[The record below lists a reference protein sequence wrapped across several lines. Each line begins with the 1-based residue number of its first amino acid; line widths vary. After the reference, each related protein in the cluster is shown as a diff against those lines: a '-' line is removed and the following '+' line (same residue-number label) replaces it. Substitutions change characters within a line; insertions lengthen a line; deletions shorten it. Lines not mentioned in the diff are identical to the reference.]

1 LTQQLILM
9 NDFRRQWEETRED
22 VLAAVAAVGE
32 SGWYILGA
40 EVEAFERALAEAW
53 ALPYCAGVGSGLD
66 AIEISLR
73 ALGCRP
79 GDRVLT
85 TPLSAFATTLAIVKT
100 GAVPVFVDTGPFG
113 LIDLDQCEALLHR
126 RPDIRFMVPVH
137 LYGHA
142 LDLARLEHLKDRF
155 ELSMVEDC
163 AQSILATHEG
173 RMTGTAGQM
182 AATSFYPTKNLG
194 ALGDAGAILTRDERL
209 WAAAKSLRDYGR
221 TAKYRHDVI
230 GYNSRLDELHAAILR
245 RAYLP
250 RLAGWTARRRE
261 IARRYLAGL
270 APEGVRAPGAPPG
283 SESCFHLFPVI
294 TEPARKAAFCERL
307 RRLGIT
313 TGEHYPITIPQQ
325 PAMAGVAQEVAGAI
339 PIARCFAAGEV
350 SLPVHPYMSDRE
362 TDSVIAACNTPQE
375 ERYFV
380 GP

>member
-1 LTQQLILM
+1 LILM
-9 NDFRRQWEETRED
+9 NDFRRQWQDTRED

-32 SGWYILGA
+32 RGWYILGA
-40 EVEAFERALAEAW
+40 EVEAFERALAELW
-53 ALPYCAGVGSGLD
+53 TLPYCAGVGCGLD

-100 GAVPVFVDTGPFG
+100 GAVPVFVDTDPFG

-155 ELSMVEDC
+155 ELAIVEDC
-163 AQSILATHEG
+163 AQSILATHQG
-173 RMTGTAGQM
+173 RMTGTVGQM
-182 AATSFYPTKNLG
+182 VATSFYPTKNLG
-194 ALGDAGAILTRDERL
+194 ALGDAGAILTRDESL
-209 WAAAKSLRDYGR
+209 WTAAKTLRDYGQ
-221 TAKYRHDVI
+221 TAKYRHDMI

-245 RAYLP
+245 RAFLP

-270 APEGVRAPGAPPG
+270 ACGSVRAPGVPPG
-283 SESCFHLFPVI
+283 SDSCFHLFPVI
-294 TEPARKAAFCERL
+294 TEPARKASFCARL
-307 RRLGIT
+307 QGRGIII
-313 TGEHYPITIPQQ
+313 GEHYPIAIPEQ
-325 PAMAGVAQEVAGAI
+325 PAMAGVAHEVAGAI
-339 PIARCFAAGEV
+339 PLARCFVAAEA
-350 SLPVHPYMSDRE
+350 SLPVHPYMTDQE
-362 TDSVIAACNTPQE
+362 ADSVIAACNTPQE
-375 ERYFV
+375 ERHFF